1 MLEAHE
7 TYSLEVLVVYHN
19 FCMSKRVGS
28 QFEQMVTQNL
38 ELRV

>member
-19 FCMSKRVGS
+19 FCMSKPVVS
-28 QFEQMVTQNL
+28 HFEQMVMIHLTKKN
-38 ELRV
+38 